1 MINYVLDTNVMLN
14 NFKEILETFKD
25 CGLMIPMTVVKEL
38 DRQKTLD
45 GELGYKARSA
55 IRELFA
61 IKKYGNLTD
70 WLKLTDNVS
79 IKVEENIIEDL
90 HLDYKCNDDDIL
102 GTLAYSNRKYGKS
115 IMVSNDLALC
125 LKAEGL
131 GYESMQIDAKKDLY
145 KNVYKGKREIEVEDW
160 VIDNFYQLDLHTDY
174 IKEIPYENEF
184 VILKSNINPKKTA
197 IGICV
202 DGKIEKPKYFDYKP
216 SGVTPRNAEQK
227 MAIELL
233 MRDEIPM
240 VTFTGKYGAAKSYL
254 QLAVAIDKLNSNKFN
269 RILLIK
275 PPIPLDKNLMVG
287 YKPGDVFSKYLNT
300 LGSIT
305 SNLEA
310 LKEDKRDKYM
320 NGVKILEG
328 YITQGLMEII
338 SIEDILGSSY
348 NNCIILAEEMQLLTK
363 ENMEALV
370 SRVGNSR
377 IFLNGDLKQGSRMI
391 NKDPREM
398 GLFHLIDVFKDSKLA
413 GHLNLQSIQRS
424 PFVSELAERW

>member
-1 MINYVLDTNVMLN
+1 
-14 NFKEILETFKD
+14 
-25 CGLMIPMTVVKEL
+25 
-38 DRQKTLD
+38 
-45 GELGYKARSA
+45 
-55 IRELFA
+55 
-61 IKKYGNLTD
+61 
-70 WLKLTDNVS
+70 
-79 IKVEENIIEDL
+79 
-90 HLDYKCNDDDIL
+90 
-102 GTLAYSNRKYGKS
+102 
-115 IMVSNDLALC
+115 
-125 LKAEGL
+125 
-131 GYESMQIDAKKDLY
+131 
-145 KNVYKGKREIEVEDW
+145 
-160 VIDNFYQLDLHTDY
+160 
-174 IKEIPYENEF
+174 
-184 VILKSNINPKKTA
+184 
-197 IGICV
+197 
-202 DGKIEKPKYFDYKP
+202 
-216 SGVTPRNAEQK
+216 
-227 MAIELL
+227 
-233 MRDEIPM
+233 
-240 VTFTGKYGAAKSYL
+240 
-254 QLAVAIDKLNSNKFN
+254 
-269 RILLIK
+269 
-275 PPIPLDKNLMVG
+275 MVG